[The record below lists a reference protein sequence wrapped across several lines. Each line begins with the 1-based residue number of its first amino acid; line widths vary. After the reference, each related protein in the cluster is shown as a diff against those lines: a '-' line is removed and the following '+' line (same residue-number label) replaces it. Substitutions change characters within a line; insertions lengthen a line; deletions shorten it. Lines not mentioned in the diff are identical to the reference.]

1 MRTQDLMRG
10 SGLMLLAATSWGGL
24 FPVAKA
30 TLAHIDA
37 YFLTAIRY
45 GSAALVFLAL
55 LALVEGRQALRPG
68 ARAFELWLFG
78 SFGFAGF
85 SLLAFAGLASTS
97 PEHAAVIMAL
107 MPMITAL
114 LNWALKG
121 NRPGGFTLA
130 AIGVA
135 LLGVFLVVTRGNP
148 AATFA
153 HASVQGDL
161 LILLGAVS
169 WVIYTLG
176 AGRFAGWSPL
186 RYSALS
192 CMFGVITIFSAA
204 AIAVST
210 GGAHPP
216 TAAALGAVWAELL
229 YTVVFASVLAVLSWN
244 AGIKTLGALN
254 GVLFIN
260 FVPITAFAIGLAL
273 GHRFSGAELVGAA
286 LTILALVANNLYLRR
301 PRPAMPTL
309 VQAARRVA

>member
-1 MRTQDLMRG
+1 MRTQNLMKG
-10 SGLMLLAATSWGGL
+10 SGLMLLAAASWGGL

-114 LNWALKG
+114 INWAAKG
-121 NRPGGFTLA
+121 SRPGGFTLA

-135 LLGVFLVVTRGNP
+135 LLGVFLVVTRGDP

-153 HASVQGDL
+153 HASVKGDL
-161 LILLGAVS
+161 LLLLGACC

-176 AGRFAGWSPL
+176 GGRFTGWSPL
-186 RYSALS
+186 RYSTLS
-192 CMFGVITIFSAA
+192 CAFGVITIFAVA
-204 AIAVST
+204 AIAVAS
-210 GGAHPP
+210 GAAHLP
-216 TAAALGAVWAELL
+216 TAAAVGAVWAELL

-244 AGIKTLGALN
+244 AGIQMLGALN
-254 GVLFIN
+254 GVLFVN
-260 FVPITAFAIGLAL
+260 FVPVTAFAIGLAL
-273 GHRFSGAELVGAA
+273 GHRFSGAEVLGAA

-301 PRPAMPTL
+301 LQPAMPTL